1 MSLLT
6 EHIEGAQAA
15 LDTLRAHEAA
25 YEAACDVLAEALRAG
40 HLVLACGNGGSAADS
55 GHFTTEL
62 LCRFVKDRAP
72 LSAISLAQD
81 GGFLTAMG
89 NDYGYD
95 GVFARQVEGLGRK
108 GDVLVAFSTSGR
120 SPSIVQALEAA
131 RKKELRTIALLGR
144 DGGAC
149 RGLAEVEII
158 IPLSETARIQEAHQV
173 LIHALCAG
181 IEFRLFP
188 GLYE

>member
-15 LDTLRAHEAA
+15 LESLRAHEAA
-25 YEAACDVLAEALRAG
+25 FDAACELLAESLRAG

-72 LSAISLAQD
+72 LPALSLTQD

-89 NDYGYD
+89 NDYGYEA
-95 GVFARQVEGLGRK
+95 VFARQVEGLGK
-108 GDVLVAFSTSGR
+108 AGDVLVAFSTSGR
-120 SPSIVQALEAA
+120 SPSIVRALQAA
-131 RKKELRTIALLGR
+131 RQKQLCSVALLGR
-144 DGGAC
+144 DGGDC
-149 RGLAEVEII
+149 RGLADVEII
-158 IPLSETARIQEAHQV
+158 VPGPETARIQEAHQV
-173 LIHALCAG
+173 LIHAFCAG
-181 IEFRLFP
+181 IERRLFP
-188 GLYE
+188 DLYA